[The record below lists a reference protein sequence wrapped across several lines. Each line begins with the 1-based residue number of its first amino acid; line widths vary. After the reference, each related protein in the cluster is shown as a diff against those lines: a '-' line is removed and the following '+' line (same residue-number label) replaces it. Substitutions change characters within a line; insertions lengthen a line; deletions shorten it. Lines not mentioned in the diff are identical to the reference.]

1 MQTRGLH
8 QLADLELAHIMEVEH
23 VELSSKLIDMGLYP
37 GKQVRV
43 MFRAPFQGP
52 IAVDVEGYLLS
63 LRMDEAA
70 LVKVK

>member
-8 QLADLELAHIMEVEH
+8 QLANLEQAQVTEVER

-37 GKQVRV
+37 GKQVKV
-43 MFRAPFQGP
+43 MFRAPFHGP
-52 IAVDVEGYLLS
+52 IAVDVDGYLLS